1 VVVGSLVVWLVLQ
14 VSRWDSFLFHDAWR
28 HNFPRMYSMTKLSGC
43 GGLARWDGTVD
54 SGWPVIIETVSSG
67 LTNVFHIG
75 YLYATGCLGLD
86 LTPALFLFKAEILAM
101 WLTLAFGCYVLGRV
115 LFSHRLAAAFLFA
128 AVLFAGVGLD
138 DLHSDQD
145 GTILFWL
152 PWILVCA
159 VQAHRQR
166 ASRRGALFANAGV
179 LLICLQALDHYP
191 HFPLV
196 IVSVGALLYVALFP
210 HAAWEFARNQYL
222 RLWPALVMVV
232 ILGGQFWIFSHVV
245 THYLPSQRADLQVD
259 LSQNGE
265 SGWVQPTVLLTSFL
279 PVSTLAVFNSL
290 ASSMRDWL
298 VSHGGP
304 DQTAFIFQPNS
315 LIYYFGFIPTIACV
329 VFAIRPRLGRVRCWW
344 FGFTAIIFA
353 VAVQET
359 HISYLM
365 YELPF
370 FNVFRTYSLF
380 GLFVAFG
387 VLVMSGYGVD
397 ALLSVGPTVRRQ
409 LLRRGLI
416 VVVAGMVIAGAI
428 EGALLAFKPLDGDG
442 ASDLQVGVMLDGV
455 ILVVGALTVW
465 WASRAARAQTC
476 VLALTGFMVFSQVV
490 YAESVYNFLG
500 LSYDGVMKN
509 FGLDDDDVKTPR
521 AIGATDPNELR
532 RKTCD
537 TFSVCYLSHRDA
549 VSLHLDDKGTFFRSA
564 DEPVYQDGLS
574 EEVLKALDGVSHP
587 VYWLS
592 WSVQPYTSDAQLVAD
607 LSAHEEDIGDY
618 LDDVTSVPVAEFG
631 ELSPD
636 RGTDSRD
643 ARLVSLARLRDR
655 VRLTYAGSAPAY
667 LNAAIDDDPN
677 WHVTVNGQAVRPVRA
692 NFNGML
698 VPLPAG
704 GGEVE
709 FSYHSPTE
717 DLFFYSRYLFLVAGL
732 ATMALLTWGVLIGA
746 PWIVPSETCDGT
758 PQGEIRRSSGWLRA
772 ADVPSHSA
780 IEPVSS
786 DGRRPAAQG
795 EPSGR

>member
-1 VVVGSLVVWLVLQ
+1 
-14 VSRWDSFLFHDAWR
+14 
-28 HNFPRMYSMTKLSGC
+28 MTKLSGC

-67 LTNVFHIG
+67 LSNVFHIG
-75 YLYATGCLGLD
+75 YLYVTGCLGLD
-86 LTPALFLFKAEILAM
+86 ITPALFLFKAEILGM

-166 ASRRGALFANAGV
+166 ASRRGALFANAAV

-196 IVSVGALLYVALFP
+196 IVSVGAVLYIALFP
-210 HAAWEFARNQYL
+210 HAAWEFARQQYL

-245 THYLPSQRADLQVD
+245 TNYLPSQRADLQVD

-279 PVSTLAVFNSL
+279 PVSTLAVFDSL
-290 ASSMRDWL
+290 ASSMQDWL
-298 VSHGGP
+298 VGHGGP

-315 LIYYFGFIPTIACV
+315 LIYYLGFIPTVACV
-329 VFAIRPRLGRVRCWW
+329 VFAIRPGLGRVRCWW
-344 FGFTAIIFA
+344 FAFTAIIFA
-353 VAVQET
+353 ISVQET
-359 HISYLM
+359 HISYVM
-365 YELPF
+365 YDLPF

-380 GLFVAFG
+380 GLFVAFS
-387 VLVMSGYGVD
+387 VLVMSGYGID
-397 ALLSVGPTVRRQ
+397 ALLSVGPTARRQ
-409 LLRRGLI
+409 LLRHGLI
-416 VVVAGMVIAGAI
+416 VVVAGMVIAGLI
-428 EGALLAFKPLDGDG
+428 EGALLVFRPLDADG
-442 ASDLQVGVMLDGV
+442 SSLLQAGVVLDGV
-455 ILVVGALTVW
+455 ILALGALAIW
-465 WASRAARAQTC
+465 WASRTPRAQTC
-476 VLALTGFMVFSQVV
+476 VLALTGLMVVSQVV
-490 YAESVYNFLG
+490 YAESIYAFLG
-500 LSYDGVMKN
+500 LSFDGVIRN
-509 FGLDDDDVKTPR
+509 LGLDDDDLKSPR
-521 AIGATDPNELR
+521 AIGATDPNALR

-537 TFSVCYLSHRDA
+537 TFAVCYLSHRDA

-564 DEPVYQDGLS
+564 DEPVYQAGLS
-574 EEVLKALDGVSHP
+574 EDVLKALDGVSHP

-592 WSVQPYTSDAQLVAD
+592 WSVRPYTSDEQLVAD
-607 LSAHEEDIGDY
+607 LSAHEQEIGDY
-618 LDDVTSVPVAEFG
+618 LDNVTSVPAAESG
-631 ELSPD
+631 ELRSPD

-655 VRLTYAGSAPAY
+655 VRLTYEGNAPAY
-667 LNAAIDDDPN
+667 LNVAIDDDPN
-677 WHVTVNGQAVRPVRA
+677 WHVTVNGQAVQPVRA

-709 FSYHSPTE
+709 FSYHSATE

-732 ATMALLTWGVLIGA
+732 ATIALLTWGVLTGASWIAPSDGA
-746 PWIVPSETCDGT
+746 PR
-758 PQGEIRRSSGWLRA
+758 GEIRRRSWGWLQA
-772 ADVPSHSA
+772 EDVPAHSA

-786 DGRRPAAQG
+786 DGRHRAARG
-795 EPSGR
+795 ESSGR